1 MDNVLLSVSNLS
13 IRKGKEEA
21 VRSSSFSVFRGEITA
36 LVGES
41 GAGKSLTAL
50 ALSGLLPAGF
60 TASGSIVFSGREL
73 LTSPEDSIR
82 LVRGR
87 GISLMLQSAADAL
100 NPVYRIGQQVRTV
113 LRINGR
119 DSSEENIRRILSEAG
134 IEEAYDRYPHE
145 LSGGMGQRALTAIAM
160 APGPELLVA
169 DEITSSLDDD
179 TAHMIMDLV
188 RNMAAEW
195 YASVLMIT
203 HDLKLASEYASY
215 IAVMHGGY
223 TVEEG
228 TAEDVLSSPMHPYT
242 SLLLRCA
249 SLEKDE
255 SGRLFSIPGKMPSPY
270 DPVPGCSFSSRC
282 PYRTVQ
288 CDHPVPVKREGSHS
302 WRCING

>member
-73 LTSPEDSIR
+73 LASPEDSIR

-145 LSGGMGQRALTAIAM
+145 LSGGMRQRALSAIAM

-188 RNMAAEW
+188 RNMAAERS
-195 YASVLMIT
+195 ASVLMIT
-203 HDLKLASEYASY
+203 HDLKLASEYASH

-228 TAEDVLSSPMHPYT
+228 TAEDVLSSPMHP
-242 SLLLRCA
+242 
-249 SLEKDE
+249 
-255 SGRLFSIPGKMPSPY
+255 
-270 DPVPGCSFSSRC
+270 
-282 PYRTVQ
+282 
-288 CDHPVPVKREGSHS
+288 
-302 WRCING
+302 

>member
-1 MDNVLLSVSNLS
+1 
-13 IRKGKEEA
+13 
-21 VRSSSFSVFRGEITA
+21 
-36 LVGES
+36 
-41 GAGKSLTAL
+41 
-50 ALSGLLPAGF
+50 
-60 TASGSIVFSGREL
+60 
-73 LTSPEDSIR
+73 
-82 LVRGR
+82 
-87 GISLMLQSAADAL
+87 
-100 NPVYRIGQQVRTV
+100 
-113 LRINGR
+113 
-119 DSSEENIRRILSEAG
+119 
-134 IEEAYDRYPHE
+134 
-145 LSGGMGQRALTAIAM
+145 
-160 APGPELLVA
+160 
-169 DEITSSLDDD
+169 
-179 TAHMIMDLV
+179 MIMDLV
-188 RNMAAEW
+188 RNMAAER
-195 YASVLMIT
+195 YASVLIIT

-242 SLLLRCA
+242 SLLLRSA